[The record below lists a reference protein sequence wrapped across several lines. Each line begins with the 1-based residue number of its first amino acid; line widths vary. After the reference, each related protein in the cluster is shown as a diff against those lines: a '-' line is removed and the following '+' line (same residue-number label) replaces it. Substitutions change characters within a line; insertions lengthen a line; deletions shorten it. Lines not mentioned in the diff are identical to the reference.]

1 MKDNRPEISVV
12 VALYNE
18 EENIK
23 PLLEQIGAALSDIPY
38 EVVLVDDGS
47 RDKTVAEV
55 KKHATENVKLVVFQ
69 RNYGQTAA
77 MSAGIDHADGHYV
90 VLMDGDLQNDPSDI
104 PAMLQK
110 LQADEVDMVTGF
122 RKNRQDGMF
131 LRKIPSKIANAIIRK
146 LTGVYVHDYG
156 CSLKIIKAD
165 IAKNLGLYGQLHRFI
180 PVLAQLEGAK
190 MTEMAVKHHPRIH
203 GQSKYGINRTF
214 KVISDL
220 ILMLFYQKYLQ
231 RPMHIFGTAG
241 FLSVM
246 AGGAISVYLLVEK
259 ILGHDIW
266 GRPLLLLAILLIIGG
281 IQLVTFGLM
290 AEVIMRTYYES
301 QQKNTYRVR
310 DVYRKSN
317 A

>member
-1 MKDNRPEISVV
+1 LENHPIEISLVI
-12 VALYNE
+12 ALYNE

-23 PLLEQIGAALSDIPY
+23 PLLQQVAAALQQYRY
-38 EVVLVDDGS
+38 EVILVDDGS
-47 RDKTVAEV
+47 KDQTVSEIKRLANEQV
-55 KKHATENVKLVVFQ
+55 RLVVFQ

-77 MSAGIDHADGHYV
+77 MAAGIDHASGQYIA
-90 VLMDGDLQNDPSDI
+90 LMDGDLQNNPTDI

-110 LQADEVDMVTGF
+110 LQAEGWDMVAGY
-122 RKNRQDGMF
+122 RKNRKDGMF

-146 LTGVYVHDYG
+146 LTGVYVQDYG
-156 CSLKIIKAD
+156 CSLKIMKAG

-190 MTEMAVKHHPRIH
+190 ITEMAVKHHPRIH

-231 RPMHIFGTAG
+231 RPMHIFGTTG
-241 FLSVM
+241 FISILS
-246 AGGAISVYLLVEK
+246 GGAISLYLLIIK
-259 ILGHDIW
+259 IMGQDIW

-290 AEVIMRTYYES
+290 AEMIMRTYYES
-301 QQKNTYRVR
+301 QQKNTYRVKER
-310 DVYRKSN
+310 FHFEE
-317 A
+317 